1 MVPHNVT
8 VHDLVLE
15 VQSAINELEISK
27 TNIGESRIIDQA
39 IKTRIRNQKTNEQLH
54 CLSTYLMRQLIC
66 LYLMLWNIFL
76 FAFLLVILKAN
87 LYPAQLLA

>member
-1 MVPHNVT
+1 MAPHNVT

-15 VQSAINELEISK
+15 VQSAIIELEIFK

-39 IKTRIRNQKTNEQLH
+39 IKIEIRNQRTNELLH
-54 CLSTYLMRQLIC
+54 CLTYLMRQLIC

-76 FAFLLVILKAN
+76 LAFSLVILKTN
-87 LYPAQLLA
+87 LYPTQLLA